1 MSSIL
6 TEGKEEYYFQV
17 YILVRFAGREIH
29 VVFGNTVLEL
39 QRSLKT
45 ITEEKDGNGTF
56 RTCMQGNR
64 KG

>member
-1 MSSIL
+1 M
-6 TEGKEEYYFQV
+6 
-17 YILVRFAGREIH
+17 RFAGREIH